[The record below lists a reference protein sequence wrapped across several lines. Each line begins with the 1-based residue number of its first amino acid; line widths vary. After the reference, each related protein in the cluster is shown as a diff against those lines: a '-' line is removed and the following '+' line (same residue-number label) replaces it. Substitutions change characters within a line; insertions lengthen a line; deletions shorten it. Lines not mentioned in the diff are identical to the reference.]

1 MSEEKTIEPDVKQEN
16 DTKVENNVQDAIPRS
31 RLNEVISQK
40 KELETKLNEMKTI
53 VEEKQRAELEEQGKL
68 SELNSVLAKE
78 NEELKVIKTQFES
91 QDTRLRN
98 DALSK
103 LPEDKREKFS
113 SLPTDSL
120 LDVVEELSSVKNNP
134 KIMLEL
140 FLGKMLILK
149 VYLKKSVEITGVL
162 FSIILKD
169 NLRSKE
175 NGFFRPI

>member
-68 SELNSVLAKE
+68 SELNSVLSKE

-98 DALSK
+98 DALSR

-120 LDVVEELSSVKNNP
+120 LDVVEELSSAKNNP
-134 KIMLEL
+134 QNNVGTVSRKDVD
-140 FLGKMLILK
+140 F
-149 VYLKKSVEITGVL
+149 KSI
-162 FSIILKD
+162 
-169 NLRSKE
+169 SKE
-175 NGFFRPI
+175 ERRDNWSSILNNFKR

>member
-1 MSEEKTIEPDVKQEN
+1 MSEEKTIEPDVKQEV

-40 KELETKLNEMKTI
+40 KELETKLNEMKSM

-98 DALSK
+98 DALSR

-120 LDVVEELSSVKNNP
+120 LDVVEELSSVKSNPQNNVGTVSR
-134 KIMLEL
+134 KDVD
-140 FLGKMLILK
+140 F
-149 VYLKKSVEITGVL
+149 KSI
-162 FSIILKD
+162 
-169 NLRSKE
+169 SKE
-175 NGFFRPI
+175 ERRDNWSSILNNFKR

>member
-1 MSEEKTIEPDVKQEN
+1 MSEEKTIEPDVKQEV

-40 KELETKLNEMKTI
+40 KELETKLNEMKSM

-68 SELNSVLAKE
+68 SELNSVLTKE

-98 DALSK
+98 DALSR

-120 LDVVEELSSVKNNP
+120 LDVVEELSSAKSNPQNNVGTVSR
-134 KIMLEL
+134 KDVD
-140 FLGKMLILK
+140 F
-149 VYLKKSVEITGVL
+149 KSI
-162 FSIILKD
+162 
-169 NLRSKE
+169 SKE
-175 NGFFRPI
+175 ERRDNWSSILNNFKR

>member
-1 MSEEKTIEPDVKQEN
+1 MSEEKTIEPDVKQEV

-68 SELNSVLAKE
+68 SELNSVLSKE

-98 DALSK
+98 DALSR

-120 LDVVEELSSVKNNP
+120 LDVVEELSSIKSNPQNNVGTVSR
-134 KIMLEL
+134 KDVD
-140 FLGKMLILK
+140 FR
-149 VYLKKSVEITGVL
+149 
-162 FSIILKD
+162 SI
-169 NLRSKE
+169 SKE
-175 NGFFRPI
+175 ERRDNWSSILNNFKR